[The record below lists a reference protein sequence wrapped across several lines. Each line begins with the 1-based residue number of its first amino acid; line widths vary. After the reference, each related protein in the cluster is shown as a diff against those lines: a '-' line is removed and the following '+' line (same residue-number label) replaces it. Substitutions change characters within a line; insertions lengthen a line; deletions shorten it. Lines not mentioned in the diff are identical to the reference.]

1 LCLSTTAGRDAHWR
15 ARGGL
20 GERKKAEKTGKPFEF
35 SNAENGPA
43 PSALT
48 PEREEAKSMAKK
60 KASTAKKAKKK

>member
-1 LCLSTTAGRDAHWR
+1 V
-15 ARGGL
+15 
-20 GERKKAEKTGKPFEF
+20 
-35 SNAENGPA
+35 ENGPA

>member
-1 LCLSTTAGRDAHWR
+1 LGSREGSRAGRR
-15 ARGGL
+15 A
-20 GERKKAEKTGKPFEF
+20 EKAEKTVKHFEL
-35 SNAENGPA
+35 SNAKNGPA